1 MPKSYD
7 LAIVGSGVCGLAH
20 ALAAARRGKRVI
32 VIDRDDRA
40 NGASIRNFGF
50 ITVTGQQA
58 GECWRRAKRSLE
70 VWIEVADAAK
80 IPLLQR
86 GLLMIARRPE
96 AHAVIEAFLETN
108 MGAECRLIEPR
119 RLKD

>member
-32 VIDRDDRA
+32 VIDRDDRP

-50 ITVTGQQA
+50 VTVTGQQA

-70 VWIEVADAAK
+70 VWIEITAAAK
-80 IPLLQR
+80 IPVLQR
-86 GLLMIARRPE
+86 GLLMIARRLE
-96 AHAVIEAFLETN
+96 ARAVIDAFLETD
-108 MGAECRLIEPR
+108 MGADCRLVE
-119 RLKD
+119 